1 VAAATIA
8 LSERGRLHDT
18 GGRGRTLNAEGSA
31 SGTIAGAIYIHLM
44 LATLSRVTAEVNIYP
59 SRGSLSGY
67 ASARYRLA
75 GPYVSFS
82 GTMSIAR
89 GTGRYAGARA
99 TGLRFSGT
107 IRRSDEAIAVDV
119 SGELSY

>member
-1 VAAATIA
+1 
-8 LSERGRLHDT
+8 
-18 GGRGRTLNAEGSA
+18 
-31 SGTIAGAIYIHLM
+31 
-44 LATLSRVTAEVNIYP
+44 
-59 SRGSLSGY
+59 
-67 ASARYRLA
+67 
-75 GPYVSFS
+75 
-82 GTMSIAR
+82 MSIAR